1 MENKKIDYLI
11 KNGKKIKKNS
21 EDVKAAAKGKPL
33 NLSEISWGTV
43 RENGL
48 SFQAQGNPVRLNK
61 IKEKEK
67 DKNEHDK
74 LYEKTKKEEKNKK
87 KPTSEVNAKLTKA
100 RRAMNLE
107 K

>member
-1 MENKKIDYLI
+1 M
-11 KNGKKIKKNS
+11 
-21 EDVKAAAKGKPL
+21 
-33 NLSEISWGTV
+33 
-43 RENGL
+43 
-48 SFQAQGNPVRLNK
+48 RLNK

-67 DKNEHDK
+67 NKNEHDK

-100 RRAMNLE
+100 RKAMNLE